1 MMMVRDFPTYEEI
14 QAFERAARRAQ
25 AEEMYR
31 LATLAADRLKS
42 LAAKFSAALSDGL
55 DQTPS
60 PATTGGPG
68 DSGAP
73 VTLLSI
79 LEDLAASLPE
89 NLRARYEAELMTATR
104 VAPAIDLGIATWEF
118 TVRVLAGA
126 IRGIAQVLR
135 AGAWGLDAAAR
146 RLMPHH

>member
-1 MMMVRDFPTYEEI
+1 
-14 QAFERAARRAQ
+14 
-25 AEEMYR
+25 
-31 LATLAADRLKS
+31 
-42 LAAKFSAALSDGL
+42 
-55 DQTPS
+55 
-60 PATTGGPG
+60 
-68 DSGAP
+68 
-73 VTLLSI
+73 
-79 LEDLAASLPE
+79 
-89 NLRARYEAELMTATR
+89 MTATR